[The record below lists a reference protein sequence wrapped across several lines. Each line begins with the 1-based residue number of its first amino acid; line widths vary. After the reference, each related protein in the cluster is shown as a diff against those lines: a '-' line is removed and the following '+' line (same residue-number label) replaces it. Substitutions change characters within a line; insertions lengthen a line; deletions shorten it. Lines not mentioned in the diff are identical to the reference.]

1 MFSFSLHSFLKVLLF
16 VCIISFTSCG
26 YKPSINY
33 AKNEIQGNIFVD
45 FIIDLKDPRNS
56 VLIKDDMN
64 EILIHNFGTKL
75 VFNKKE
81 AQTILNIRMKSISME
96 ELQYDK
102 YGFNKLYKAK
112 VTIAVMY
119 KNQNKVKSFDVHGDY
134 DFAIDTNSTITD
146 TKRFE
151 AIKNASS
158 KALLEIISKI
168 AIESFRK

>member
-1 MFSFSLHSFLKVLLF
+1 MFNFRLYSFLKILLF
-16 VCIISFTSCG
+16 LCILTFASCG

-33 AKNEIQGNIFVD
+33 AKNEIQGNVFVD

-56 VLIKDDMN
+56 VLIKDAMN

-75 VFNKKE
+75 VFDKKE
-81 AQTILNIRMKSISME
+81 AQTILNVRMKSISME

-119 KNQNKVKSFDVHGDY
+119 QNRKKIKSFDVHGDY

-158 KALLEIISKI
+158 KALLELISKI
-168 AIESFRK
+168 AVESLKK

>member
-1 MFSFSLHSFLKVLLF
+1 MFNFSLHSFLKIFFFAFILLF
-16 VCIISFTSCG
+16 TACG

-33 AKNEIQGNIFVD
+33 AKNEIQGNVFVD
-45 FIIDLKDPRNS
+45 FSIDLQDPRNS
-56 VLIKDDMN
+56 VLIKDAMN

-75 VFNKKE
+75 VFDKKE

-96 ELQYDK
+96 ELQYDE

-112 VTIAVMY
+112 VVISVMY
-119 KNQNKVKSFDVHGDY
+119 KNQKKIRSFDVRGDY

-158 KALLEIISKI
+158 KALLEMISKI
-168 AIESFRK
+168 AVESFKK